1 MGGNH
6 ATALAPLLSADAAD
20 RTIVALDGMAPEQ
33 ALALASQ
40 VEGLPSLLLSG
51 LVTFAL
57 GRQST
62 PRELSAQQLPA
73 PSDGWADHQP
83 RTEPKM
89 WSYGCREENKVLPE
103 RCGIRINTFVKAQP

>member
-6 ATALAPLLSADAAD
+6 ATASAPLLSADAAD

-33 ALALASQ
+33 ALALARLA
-40 VEGLPSLLLSG
+40 EGLPSFLFSG
-51 LVTFAL
+51 LITIAL
-57 GRQST
+57 DQQST
-62 PRELSAQQLPA
+62 SRELSTQQLPA

-83 RTEPKM
+83 RTDPKM